1 MQEITSI
8 VIRSAVV
15 YLAIVLFIRIFGK
28 KELSQL
34 SVIDLVFILLISNSV
49 QNAMVGNS
57 TSLQGGLIAAATLF
71 ILNAILRLLIF
82 RFKKVEHFLEGNS
95 VMLVY
100 QGKVNE
106 VNMRRMRITPEELN
120 AAIREHGVE
129 DVSEVDLAVLEA
141 DGNISVLSDNFSK
154 RTSKKRKH
162 HKALMSNN

>member
-1 MQEITSI
+1 MQEIISI
-8 VIRSAVV
+8 ATRSAVV

-57 TSLQGGLIAAATLF
+57 TSLQGGLIAAGTLF
-71 ILNAILRLLIF
+71 LLNALLRLLIYRF
-82 RFKKVEHFLEGNS
+82 RKVEHFLEGSS

-100 QGKVNE
+100 NGKINE
-106 VNMRRMRITPEELN
+106 ENMRRMRITYEELN
-120 AAIREHGVE
+120 ASIREHGVK

-141 DGNISVLSDNFSK
+141 DGNISVLSHNFTKKTSK
-154 RTSKKRKH
+154 RRKH
-162 HKALMSNN
+162 HRALMSNN